1 MASIF
6 IGFMAN
12 TDCLLFLRA
21 RSLAVSS
28 KGKYLYVSAR
38 GEDAGVS
45 VFSRDQQSGEHPNYT
60 IRQLALFTRDT
71 LTGQVTFA
79 PDERFFYVADLSGVA
94 TFSTGHHGQHDHAHP
109 WQWHLDRSSL

>member
-1 MASIF
+1 
-6 IGFMAN
+6 
-12 TDCLLFLRA
+12 LLFLRA

-71 LTGQVTFA
+71 LTGQVTVA
-79 PDERFFYVADLSGVA
+79 PDEDSLRRGFERRGDLSTA
-94 TFSTGHHGQHDHAHP
+94 TTDSMIMPTHGNGI
-109 WQWHLDRSSL
+109 